1 MLNIYIVSIQLCRDV
16 RVIGEQVARH
26 DRNLLDQLRRAVASV
41 PLNLAES
48 DGVSG
53 GNRRQR
59 RLTALGS
66 AREIGACLDVA
77 EALGYATV
85 DAPVRNRLDHVIGVL
100 VKLTR

>member
-1 MLNIYIVSIQLCRDV
+1 MLNIYLVSIQLCRDV
-16 RVIGEQVARH
+16 RVIGERVGRH
-26 DRNLLDQLRRAVASV
+26 DRNLLDQLRRAVSSV

-48 DGVSG
+48 DGVRG

-66 AREIGACLDVA
+66 AREVGACLDVA
-77 EALGYATV
+77 EALGYASV
-85 DAPVRNRLDHVIGVL
+85 DVGVRHRLDHVIGVL